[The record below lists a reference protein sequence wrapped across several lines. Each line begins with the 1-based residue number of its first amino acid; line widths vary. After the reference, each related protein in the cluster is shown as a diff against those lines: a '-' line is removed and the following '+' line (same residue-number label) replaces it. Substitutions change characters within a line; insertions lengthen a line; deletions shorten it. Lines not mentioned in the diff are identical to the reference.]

1 VKGHGEK
8 FGRKKEQAIAALLS
22 NPTIE
27 EAAKAAGIGSA
38 TLWRWLQDA
47 GFKAEYRR
55 ARREAMEQAAAQLQQ
70 ASSAAVRAL
79 REVVEDT
86 NGPSSAR
93 VMAARN
99 VLDFGLK
106 AIELEDLEE
115 RISALEKTAAQND
128 GATSTKKGNSF

>member
-27 EAAKAAGIGSA
+27 EAAKAAGIGSV
-38 TLWRWLQDA
+38 TLWRWLQDP
-47 GFKAEYRR
+47 GFKMITGVHVVKQRNRQQPNFSMRVPRR
-55 ARREAMEQAAAQLQQ
+55 YEPCAKSLRTPKLLQAP
-70 ASSAAVRAL
+70 
-79 REVVEDT
+79 
-86 NGPSSAR
+86 G

-106 AIELEDLEE
+106 AIELENLEE
-115 RISALEKTAAQND
+115 FA
-128 GATSTKKGNSF
+128 